1 MEIELELKSNSKDV
15 SEVLDKVSQLV
26 KKSQE
31 LGFEIDELEIE
42 SEGEKREEAEEYPIF
57 WSRINIAIQIL
68 LTEINLGTGPFTY

>member
-1 MEIELELKSNSKDV
+1 VNKEIKLMEIELELKSNSKDV

-42 SEGEKREEAEEYPIF
+42 SEGDKEEEDKE
-57 WSRINIAIQIL
+57 
-68 LTEINLGTGPFTY
+68 

>member
-42 SEGEKREEAEEYPIF
+42 SEGEEKEEAEE
-57 WSRINIAIQIL
+57 
-68 LTEINLGTGPFTY
+68 